1 MICGRVQVNNI
12 GYLCFDG
19 VFVQVLSSIPT
30 SHRNVFK
37 YICAFL
43 RKLLQHSATN
53 KLDAKSLGINGF
65 THVHLAALSLLE
77 FGTPYIYVRHGM
89 GVLF

>member
-77 FGTPYIYVRHGM
+77 HPIFYVRHRK